1 MKLTLSKKMI
11 LTVDQMEMANEMVAT
26 RVLVPLATDP
36 SVLHANEQEEVVA
49 YDLLSSR
56 AQRYRCRSPHPL
68 LSHS

>member
-1 MKLTLSKKMI
+1 MKLTLSRKMI
-11 LTVDQMEMANEMVAT
+11 LTVDQMETVDEMVET
-26 RVLVPLATDP
+26 RVLVVLATDP

-56 AQRYRCRSPHPL
+56 AQGYRCRSPHPL